1 MLGWCVIE
9 VGHDAGFEDRASL
22 RGSHVLEFLGGDDLR
37 PCGLADDLQRPVTA
51 FEANVLDV
59 GLARF
64 TDPQTVQAE
73 QDGERGVVTY

>member
-1 MLGWCVIE
+1 MAGAGKKLGWCVIE

-22 RGSHVLEFLGGDDLR
+22 RGSHVLEFLGGDDL
-37 PCGLADDLQRPVTA
+37 QRPVTA
-51 FEANVLDV
+51 FEANILDV
-59 GLARF
+59 GLARL